1 LQRYKFDCQDSH
13 FSQAFPDLCY
23 MRVIITAA
31 TNGEWMPSFQK
42 INPAYAG
49 TNKRFSVGFHES
61 GIGLLASSVS
71 LMKMFVQETPS
82 LIIQVGIAG
91 CFDKKVPLGK
101 VFAVKDDFAGDIGVM
116 ENKVWKDLFDLKL
129 DKPNDA
135 PYEKKSLPNPWLSQY
150 NLLKLPTKKGVTVN
164 TISTDKNK
172 IDLYSGRYKASLESM
187 EGAALH
193 YIGRDLNIPFIQ
205 IRAVSN
211 YVGERNKAKWN
222 MQEAIYNLNET
233 LLQYLDALNKI
244 A

>member
-1 LQRYKFDCQDSH
+1 MQRYKFDCQDSH

-91 CFDKKVPLGK
+91 CFDKKIPLGK

-116 ENKVWKDLFDLKL
+116 ENKVWKDLFDLKF

-172 IDLYSGRYKASLESM
+172 IDLYSGRYKATLESM

-193 YIGRDLNIPFIQ
+193 YMGRDLNIPFIQ

>member
-1 LQRYKFDCQDSH
+1 MQRYKFDCQDSH

-91 CFDKKVPLGK
+91 CFDKKIPLGK

-150 NLLKLPTKKGVTVN
+150 NLLKLPTKKGVTIN

-172 IDLYSGRYKASLESM
+172 IDLYSGRYKATLESM

>member
-1 LQRYKFDCQDSH
+1 MQRYKFDCQDSH

-91 CFDKKVPLGK
+91 CFDKKIPLGK

-172 IDLYSGRYKASLESM
+172 IDLYSGRYKATLESM

>member
-1 LQRYKFDCQDSH
+1 MQRYKFDCQDSH

-91 CFDKKVPLGK
+91 CFDKKIPLGK

-116 ENKVWKDLFDLKL
+116 ENKVWKDLFDMKF

-164 TISTDKNK
+164 TITTDKNK
-172 IDLYSGRYKASLESM
+172 IDLYSGRYKATLESM

-193 YIGRDLNIPFIQ
+193 YMGRDLNIPFIQ

-211 YVGERNKAKWN
+211 YVGERNKAKWE
-222 MQEAIYNLNET
+222 MQQAIYNLNET

>member
-1 LQRYKFDCQDSH
+1 
-13 FSQAFPDLCY
+13 

-31 TNGEWMPSFQK
+31 TNMEWMPSFQK
-42 INPAYAG
+42 INPQFVSN
-49 TNKRFSVGFHES
+49 NKKFSVGFHES
-61 GIGLLASSVS
+61 GIGMLAASVS

-91 CFDKKVPLGK
+91 TFDKKIPLGK
-101 VFAVKDDFAGDIGVM
+101 VFAVKDDFAADIGVK
-116 ENKVWKDLFDLKL
+116 ENKQWKDLFDLKF
-129 DKPNDA
+129 DQPNDA

-150 NLLKLPTKKGVTVN
+150 NLLKLPTKKAATVN
-164 TISTDKNK
+164 RISTDKFS
-172 IDLYSGRYKASLESM
+172 IDTIQGRYKASLESM

-211 YVGERNKAKWN
+211 YVGERNKAKWK

-233 LLQYLDALNKI
+233 LLQYLNALHKT

>member
-1 LQRYKFDCQDSH
+1 MQRYKFDCQDSH

-101 VFAVKDDFAGDIGVM
+101 VFAVKDDFAGDIGVI

-129 DKPNDA
+129 DKANDA

-172 IDLYSGRYKASLESM
+172 IDLYSGRYKATLESM

-193 YIGRDLNIPFIQ
+193 YMGRDLNIPFIQ

>member
-1 LQRYKFDCQDSH
+1 MQRYKFDCQDSH

-91 CFDKKVPLGK
+91 CFDKKLPLGK

-129 DKPNDA
+129 DKANDA

-172 IDLYSGRYKASLESM
+172 IDLYSGRYKATLESM

-193 YIGRDLNIPFIQ
+193 YMGRDLNIPFIQ

-211 YVGERNKAKWN
+211 YVGERNKAKWD

>member
-1 LQRYKFDCQDSH
+1 
-13 FSQAFPDLCY
+13 

-91 CFDKKVPLGK
+91 CFDKKLPLGK

-129 DKPNDA
+129 DKANDV

-172 IDLYSGRYKASLESM
+172 IALYSGRYKATLESM

-193 YIGRDLNIPFIQ
+193 YMGRDLNIPFIQ

>member
-61 GIGLLASSVS
+61 GVGLLASSVS

-150 NLLKLPTKKGVTVN
+150 NLLKLPTKKGVTVS

-172 IDLYSGRYKASLESM
+172 IDLYSGRYKATLESM

>member
-1 LQRYKFDCQDSH
+1 MQRYKFDCQDSH

-116 ENKVWKDLFDLKL
+116 ENKIWKDLFDLKL
-129 DKPNDA
+129 DKANDA

-172 IDLYSGRYKASLESM
+172 IDLYSGRYKATLESM

-193 YIGRDLNIPFIQ
+193 YMGRDLNIPFIQ

>member
-1 LQRYKFDCQDSH
+1 MQRYKFDCQDSH

-61 GIGLLASSVS
+61 GVGLLASSVS

-91 CFDKKVPLGK
+91 CFDKKIPLGK

>member
-1 LQRYKFDCQDSH
+1 MQRYKFDCQDSH

-91 CFDKKVPLGK
+91 CFDKKIPLGK

-172 IDLYSGRYKASLESM
+172 INLYSGRYKATLESM

>member
-1 LQRYKFDCQDSH
+1 MQRYKFDCQDSH

-129 DKPNDA
+129 DKANDA

-172 IDLYSGRYKASLESM
+172 IDLYSGRYKATLESM

-193 YIGRDLNIPFIQ
+193 YMGRDLNIPFIQ

-211 YVGERNKAKWN
+211 YVGERNKAKWE

-233 LLQYLDALNKI
+233 LLQYLDALNKT

>member
-1 LQRYKFDCQDSH
+1 MQRYKFDCQDSH

-31 TNGEWMPSFQK
+31 TNVEWMPSFQK

-129 DKPNDA
+129 DKANDA
-135 PYEKKSLPNPWLSQY
+135 PYEKKSLPNPWLSKY
-150 NLLKLPTKKGVTVN
+150 NLLKLPIKKGVTVN

-172 IDLYSGRYKASLESM
+172 IDLYSGRYKATLESM

-193 YIGRDLNIPFIQ
+193 YMGRDLNIPFIQ

>member
-1 LQRYKFDCQDSH
+1 MQRYKFDCQDSH

-71 LMKMFVQETPS
+71 LMKMFVQETPT

-91 CFDKKVPLGK
+91 CFDKKIPLGK
-101 VFAVKDDFAGDIGVM
+101 VFVVKDDFAGDIGVM

-172 IDLYSGRYKASLESM
+172 IDLYSGRYKATLESM

-193 YIGRDLNIPFIQ
+193 YMGRDLNIPFIQ

-211 YVGERNKAKWN
+211 YVGERNKAKWE

>member
-1 LQRYKFDCQDSH
+1 
-13 FSQAFPDLCY
+13 
-23 MRVIITAA
+23 
-31 TNGEWMPSFQK
+31 
-42 INPAYAG
+42 
-49 TNKRFSVGFHES
+49 
-61 GIGLLASSVS
+61 
-71 LMKMFVQETPS
+71 
-82 LIIQVGIAG
+82 
-91 CFDKKVPLGK
+91 
-101 VFAVKDDFAGDIGVM
+101 
-116 ENKVWKDLFDLKL
+116 L

-172 IDLYSGRYKASLESM
+172 NDLYSGRYKATLESM

-193 YIGRDLNIPFIQ
+193 YMGRDLNIPFIQ

-211 YVGERNKAKWN
+211 YVGERNKAKWE

>member
-91 CFDKKVPLGK
+91 CFDKKVPLDK

-172 IDLYSGRYKASLESM
+172 IDLYSGRYKATLESM

>member
-1 LQRYKFDCQDSH
+1 MQRYKFDCQDSH

-129 DKPNDA
+129 DKANDA

-172 IDLYSGRYKASLESM
+172 IDLYSGRYKATLESM

>member
-1 LQRYKFDCQDSH
+1 MQRYKFDCQDSH

-61 GIGLLASSVS
+61 GVGLLASSVS

-172 IDLYSGRYKASLESM
+172 IDLYSGRYKATLESM

>member
-1 LQRYKFDCQDSH
+1 MQRYKFDCQDSH

-91 CFDKKVPLGK
+91 CFDKKIPLGK

>member
-1 LQRYKFDCQDSH
+1 MQRYKFDCQDSH

-91 CFDKKVPLGK
+91 CFDKKIPLGK

-116 ENKVWKDLFDLKL
+116 ENKVWKDLFDLKF

-172 IDLYSGRYKASLESM
+172 IDLYGGRYKATLESM

-193 YIGRDLNIPFIQ
+193 YMGRDLNIPFIQ

>member
-1 LQRYKFDCQDSH
+1 MQRYKFDCQDSH
-13 FSQAFPDLCY
+13 FSQAFHDLCS

-31 TNGEWMPSFQK
+31 TNGEWMPCFQK

-71 LMKMFVQETPS
+71 LMKMFVQETPT

-116 ENKVWKDLFDLKL
+116 ENKVWKDLFDLKF

-172 IDLYSGRYKASLESM
+172 IDLYSGRYKATLESM

-193 YIGRDLNIPFIQ
+193 YIGRDLHIPFIQ

-211 YVGERNKAKWN
+211 YVGERNKANWK
-222 MQEAIYNLNET
+222 MHEAIYNLNET